1 MDLPAGARTIADDLG
16 RRGVA
21 RGAGRRAAGVR
32 AGLVAASL
40 LALLTAA
47 VAPLG
52 DAFAKDV
59 PVPRLSPLKT
69 AAPADAATDATDATD
84 AAAAPP
90 ADDPTVAGIDVPLVP
105 PEEIPD
111 PGLGMAP
118 GGLGGALPAEGDI
131 DGDAPLSL
139 TPGADQPIDLGAP
152 PPSGPIDLAVP
163 PAAGDPAAAAAPVD
177 PATLSTLT
185 LEARLTEGG
194 PPIASGM
201 TWRVFGDSV
210 GSDGKMRLVG
220 EATGGPVTLKLKA
233 GSYFVHAAY
242 GRAGVS
248 KKVDVGGDVATDSVV
263 LNAGGLRL
271 AALVGKD
278 QPLAGGDVSFDI
290 YAPDEGGSDERIL
303 LVSNAPAGEIIGLSA
318 GIYHVVC
325 RYGDANAVVRAD
337 IRVEA
342 GKLIDAAVYQN
353 AARLTLKLVEAH
365 GGEALA
371 NTSWSVVTMAGE
383 AVADSVGAFPSV
395 VLAAGDYTAIAKHE
409 GKIYE
414 RTFTVESGV
423 NRDVEVL
430 LSQ

>member
-1 MDLPAGARTIADDLG
+1 MDLPAGTRTIAGDLG
-16 RRGVA
+16 RGIA
-21 RGAGRRAAGVR
+21 RGAGRRATGVR
-32 AGLVAASL
+32 AGVVAASL

-47 VAPLG
+47 LAPLG

-69 AAPADAATDATDATD
+69 AAPADAATD

-118 GGLGGALPAEGDI
+118 GGLAGPLPAEGDI
-131 DGDAPLSL
+131 DGEAGGDAPLSL
-139 TPGADQPIDLGAP
+139 APGADPPIDLGAP
-152 PPSGPIDLAVP
+152 PASGPIDLAVP
-163 PAAGDPAAAAAPVD
+163 PAAGDAAAPVD

-194 PPIASGM
+194 PPITSGM

-248 KKVDVGGDVATDSVV
+248 KKVDVGGDVATDSIV

-278 QPLAGGDVSFDI
+278 QPLAGSDVSFDI
-290 YAPDEGGSDERIL
+290 YAPDDGGSGERIL
-303 LVSNAPAGEIIGLSA
+303 LVSNAPAGQIIGLSA

-342 GKLIDAAVYQN
+342 GKLVEAAVYQN
-353 AARLTLKLVEAH
+353 AARLTLKLVEAQ

-371 NTSWSVVTMAGE
+371 NTSWSVVTQTGE

-395 VLAAGDYTAIAKHE
+395 VLAAGDYTAIAKHN

-414 RTFTVESGV
+414 RGFTVEPGL

-430 LSQ
+430 LTP

>member
-1 MDLPAGARTIADDLG
+1 MDLPAGARTIADGLG
-16 RRGVA
+16 RRLPA
-21 RGAGRRAAGVR
+21 RGAGRAPTGLAA
-32 AGLVAASL
+32 AAL
-40 LALLTAA
+40 LAFAIAA
-47 VAPLG
+47 VVPPG
-52 DAFAKDV
+52 AFAKDV

-69 AAPADAATDATDATD
+69 ATPADAATDAAG
-84 AAAAPP
+84 AAAP
-90 ADDPTVAGIDVPLVP
+90 ADDPTVAGPADDPTVAGVDDPLIP

-111 PGLGMAP
+111 PGLGLAA
-118 GGLGGALPAEGDI
+118 GGGLPAEGDV
-131 DGDAPLSL
+131 DGEPGIDAPLSL
-139 TPGADQPIDLGAP
+139 APGADQPIDLGAP
-152 PPSGPIDLAVP
+152 PPAGPIDLAAP
-163 PAAGDPAAAAAPVD
+163 PGASDPAAPVD

-185 LEARLTEGG
+185 LEAHLIEGG
-194 PPIASGM
+194 PTVMTGM

-220 EATGGPVTLKLKA
+220 EATGGPVTLKLRA

-242 GRAGVS
+242 GRAGIS
-248 KKVDVGGDVATDSVV
+248 KKVQVGGDVATDSIV
-263 LNAGGLRL
+263 LNAGGMRL
-271 AALVGKD
+271 TALVGKD
-278 QPLAGGDVSFDI
+278 QPLAGSDVSFDI
-290 YAPDEGGSDERIL
+290 YAPDDGGSDERIL
-303 LVSNAPAGEIIGLSA
+303 LVSNAPAGEIIGLPA

-342 GKLIDAAVYQN
+342 GKLVEAAVYQN

-371 NTSWSVVTMAGE
+371 NTSWSVVTPTGE

-395 VLAAGDYTAIAKHE
+395 VLAAGDYTAIAKHD

-414 RTFTVESGV
+414 RTFTVEPGV